1 MRELIKR
8 VDPAWLSMWL
18 AVYGGSLSVL
28 AVYLLSLL
36 VSGRVED

>member
-28 AVYLLSLL
+28 AAYLLSLL
-36 VSGRVED
+36 VTGKVEE